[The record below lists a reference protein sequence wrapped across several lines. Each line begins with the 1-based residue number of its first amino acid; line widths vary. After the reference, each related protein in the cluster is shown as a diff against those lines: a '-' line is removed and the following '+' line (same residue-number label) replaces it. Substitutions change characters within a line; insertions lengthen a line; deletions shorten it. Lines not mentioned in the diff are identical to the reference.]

1 MFPFSPVA
9 LFLPQLLWWH
19 RHSCVSFILF
29 LWTVFIARFYRL
41 LPQPLQLMILCFLT
55 LACQIYGFYWVHFLL
70 RCLRRTLRLAA
81 SGMWCERHI
90 HSWAGFWT
98 DSTCLRKPQ
107 ASRRLHH
114 RPWRLV
120 SEVVIISFYTP
131 QQSRTSCLQ
140 FPRFLAADRCSVVVL
155 KFVCVHLCDGGCG
168 RCVWIASP
176 RLSGWRPP
184 AGRSAS
190 RCCLSSVELHWSLLW
205 VFAVDVHRLILLS
218 AASGWFRLHEVA
230 LFAWFSLHHVNHW
243 LLNTTQSLQHVCL
256 HADIF
261 PPVICCFLWLDIRCE
276 DYFNFASSSEKKCVS
291 FEFLI
296 CETKAGNVCLSAH
309 PVANSFYCFHLY
321 LLPLLEGFYCG
332 HQSSRFQDFF
342 FFIISSPSFPA
353 FTSSKTLKKCLVLNC
368 HHWLC
373 MELTMTHRIT
383 TIWSF
388 ADTEKTVWGLQRCS
402 SDVCGSFFLS
412 NHY

>member
-1 MFPFSPVA
+1 MSFISCIRVLICVHLLVVLFLISCYYPGAMFPFSPVA

-41 LPQPLQLMILCFLT
+41 LPQPLQLMILHFLT

-114 RPWRLV
+114 RPWRIV

-131 QQSRTSCLQ
+131 QQSRTSCLR

-176 RLSGWRPP
+176 RLSGWRRP

-218 AASGWFRLHEVA
+218 AASGWFRLHEAGA
-230 LFAWFSLHHVNHW
+230 LCLICLVQSPSRKPLTLKYHTESTTCMSTCRHFSPCD
-243 LLNTTQSLQHVCL
+243 LLLPLTWHSLRRLFQFCFL
-256 HADIF
+256 KWKKM
-261 PPVICCFLWLDIRCE
+261 CFLW
-276 DYFNFASSSEKKCVS
+276 VS
-291 FEFLI
+291 
-296 CETKAGNVCLSAH
+296 
-309 PVANSFYCFHLY
+309 HL
-321 LLPLLEGFYCG
+321 
-332 HQSSRFQDFF
+332 R
-342 FFIISSPSFPA
+342 
-353 FTSSKTLKKCLVLNC
+353 N
-368 HHWLC
+368 
-373 MELTMTHRIT
+373 
-383 TIWSF
+383 
-388 ADTEKTVWGLQRCS
+388 
-402 SDVCGSFFLS
+402 
-412 NHY
+412 